1 MAKKTR
7 GEQVIAE
14 WLTQKGWSLAD
25 FQRDALAAWLGGKS
39 GLVTAPTGTG
49 KTYSLFL
56 PLLAEYINTHHDY
69 AGRQPGKLQAL
80 WITPL
85 RALTKDLQRNMQ
97 KACDEMGIPWRI
109 GIRTGDLSSAEKTLQ
124 KKQMP
129 EVLLITPESLHLFFT
144 RKGYADSFTELRAVV
159 TDEWHELLGSKRGVQ
174 TELAI
179 ARLKTLRKD
188 LKIWGMSATVGNIQ
202 QAMDV
207 LLGPNHDPEKTALI
221 SSRLKKV
228 TEVHSVLP
236 DRIEKM
242 PWAGHV
248 GIHLLDKVMPII
260 LNSKSTL
267 MFTNTRSQTE
277 IWYRFIAE
285 HYPELAGLVALH
297 HGSLDREIRTWVE
310 ENIHAEK
317 LKLVICTS
325 SLDLGVDFLP
335 VETVVQVGSAKS
347 ISRFVQRAGRSGHQ
361 PGAVSRIYFVPTH
374 ALELLEAVS
383 LREAVRQNAME
394 DRTPVVHAYDVL
406 AQYLVTLAVGDG
418 FDEKALYKEITATH
432 AYQYIS
438 RDEWEQLLGFVTTG
452 GPSLTVYDD
461 FRKVE
466 LENGR
471 FVVNSRRVAQRH
483 RFTMG
488 TIVSDP
494 SLKIV
499 FQNGKFLGTIEEGFI
514 ARMNPG
520 DHFVFSG
527 MSLEFIRLRELT
539 VYVRKGTPGKGLVPR
554 WAGGRMPLSSQLA
567 AFIRERLDKPF
578 EHSSLHPEMKKM
590 EPLLRLQQEQSAIPN
605 ENQLLIEQCHSSE
618 GHHIF
623 IYPFAGRLAHE
634 GLAAIVAWRIAQI
647 QPMTFSMAMNDYGF
661 ELLSDRT
668 VDMAQLLEEHD
679 LFSAENLVR
688 DIQHSMNATELA
700 KRKFREIAAIAGL
713 LFTGYP
719 GQAVKTRHIQASSS
733 LLFEVISTHEPD
745 NLLVKQAFRE
755 ALENQLDEVR
765 MRDALKRIHTQEI
778 VIKRTRLP
786 SPFGFPILVDRLRE
800 QLSSEKV
807 EDRVKHLLTEYE
819 QPRATPHKK

>member
-1 MAKKTR
+1 MMTR
-7 GEQVIAE
+7 GEQVIQQ
-14 WLTQKGWSLAD
+14 WLKAKQWKLAD
-25 FQRDALAAWLGGKS
+25 FQEGAMQAWLSGKS

-56 PLLAEYINTHHDY
+56 PLLAEYINRHDDY
-69 AGRQPGKLQAL
+69 ATRQPGALLAL

-85 RALTKDLQRNMQ
+85 RALTKDIQRNLQ

-109 GIRTGDLSSAEKTLQ
+109 GIRTGDLSAAEKTLQ

-129 EVLLITPESLHLFFT
+129 EVLLITPESLHLMFT
-144 RKGYADSFTELRAVV
+144 RKGYADLFNKLEAVIA
-159 TDEWHELLGSKRGVQ
+159 DEWHELLGSKRGLQ
-174 TELAI
+174 TELGI
-179 ARLKTLRKD
+179 NRLKNIRKD
-188 LKIWGMSATVGNIQ
+188 LKIWGMSATVGNIE

-207 LLGPNHDPEKTALI
+207 LLGPNFPPEKKALV
-221 SSRLKKV
+221 SSSLKKL
-228 TEVHSVLP
+228 TEVRSVLP

-277 IWYRFIAE
+277 IWYRFVAE
-285 HYPELAGLVALH
+285 NRPELAGLVAIH

-335 VETVVQVGSAKS
+335 VETVVQVGSPKS
-347 ISRFVQRAGRSGHQ
+347 IARFIQRAGRSGHQ

-374 ALELLEAVS
+374 ALELIEAVS
-383 LREAVRQNAME
+383 LREGIDQNKTE
-394 DRTPVVHAYDVL
+394 DRTPVAHAYDVL

-418 FDEKALYKEITATH
+418 FEEKSLFNELKQTH
-432 AYQYIS
+432 AYQYLTE
-438 RDEWEQLLGFVTTG
+438 DEWERTLGFITTG

-466 LENGR
+466 YENGR
-471 FVVNSRRVAQRH
+471 FVVNNRRVAMRH

-499 FQNGKFLGTIEEGFI
+499 FMNGKYLGTIEEGFI

-520 DHFVFSG
+520 DHFVFAG
-527 MSLEFIRLRELT
+527 MSLEFVRLRELT

-567 AFIRERLDKPF
+567 GFIRKRLDKPF
-578 EHSSLHPEMKKM
+578 EHDPRHPEMKKL
-590 EPLLRLQQEQSAIPN
+590 EPLLRLQQEKSAIPS
-605 ENQLLIEQCHSSE
+605 ESQLLIEQCKSSD
-618 GHHIF
+618 GYHIF
-623 IYPFAGRLAHE
+623 IFPFAGRLAHE
-634 GLAAIVAWRIAQI
+634 GLASVMAWRIAQI
-647 QPMTFSMAMNDYGF
+647 RPMTFSMAMNDYGF
-661 ELLSDRT
+661 ELLSDRE
-668 VDMAQLLEEHD
+668 VDMAELLKTHD
-679 LFSAENLVR
+679 LFSAEHLVR

-713 LFTGYP
+713 LFQGYP
-719 GQAVKTRHIQASSS
+719 GQAIKTRHIQASSS
-733 LLFEVISTHEPD
+733 LLFEVIGTHEPD
-745 NLLVKQAFRE
+745 NLLIKQAFRE

-765 MRDALKRIHTQEI
+765 MRDALHRIHRQEI
-778 VIKRTRLP
+778 VVRHTELP
-786 SPFGFPILVDRLRE
+786 SPFAFPILVDRLRE
-800 QLSSEKV
+800 QLTSEKV
-807 EDRVKHLLTEYE
+807 EDRVKNMLKDYE
-819 QPRATPHKK
+819 QPKKKRS